1 MAKKLRT
8 VLNPCGLKVKRCCA
22 SCANKYIENDG
33 ERACPIINKYV
44 EANHVCRKWQ
54 MDYNTSQAG
63 VCRGRVHQKEYL
75 MFTLAIRLGEGVEA
89 LKAKKQGKPEPESRT
104 IESIRREYEKD
115 YGETILLDVL
125 D

>member
-1 MAKKLRT
+1 MKKVKT
-8 VLNPCGLKVKRCCA
+8 VLNPCGLRVKKCCA
-22 SCANKYIENDG
+22 SCINKLVDNDG
-33 ERACPIINKYV
+33 MRLCPIHDTFV
-44 EANHVCRKWQ
+44 ESNHVCKKWQ

-63 VCRGRVHQKEYL
+63 VCRGRVHKKEYL
-75 MFTLAIRLGEGVEA
+75 MFALAIRLGEGVEA

>member
-1 MAKKLRT
+1 MAKRVRT
-8 VLNPCGLKVKRCCA
+8 VLNPCGLKVKKCCA

-33 ERACPIINKYV
+33 LRACPVIDEYV

-63 VCRGRVHQKEYL
+63 VCRGRVHKKEYL
-75 MFTLAIRLGEGVEA
+75 MFALAIRLDEGVEA
-89 LKAKKQGKPEPESRT
+89 LRAKKQGKPEPEQRP

-115 YGETILLDVL
+115 YGTTILMDI
-125 D
+125 